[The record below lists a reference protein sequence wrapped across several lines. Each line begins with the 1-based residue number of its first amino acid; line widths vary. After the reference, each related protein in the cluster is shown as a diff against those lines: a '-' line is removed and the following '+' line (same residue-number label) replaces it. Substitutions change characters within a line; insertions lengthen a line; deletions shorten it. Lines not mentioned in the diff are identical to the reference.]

1 MAQARTAGKPGR
13 VVPRSAPTSRPVST
27 DRLREHIAEL
37 LLQAGSFVPL
47 ARVEG
52 TARGWLARTEPA
64 AADPAR
70 ELLLVA
76 DALGMAMDLA
86 LFTPSASGAT
96 AFDRLARRRGGM
108 GADETAALDALR
120 RAQFRLLRVEAAGG
134 TVARM
139 RDLVTDDVLPVLD
152 DAIGAAGQ
160 SAWRWSDASRRWA
173 TAVTCLPAVRPRS
186 TRPGSRWPPASSVL
200 MDAGC

>member
-1 MAQARTAGKPGR
+1 MPVWKRPREGGWPGR
-13 VVPRSAPTSRPVST
+13 ILWPP
-27 DRLREHIAEL
+27 I
-37 LLQAGSFVPL
+37 
-47 ARVEG
+47 
-52 TARGWLARTEPA
+52 
-64 AADPAR
+64 PAR

-120 RAQFRLLRVEAAGG
+120 RAQFRLLRVEAAGE

-139 RDLVTDDVLPVLD
+139 RDLDH
-152 DAIGAAGQ
+152 G
-160 SAWRWSDASRRWA
+160 
-173 TAVTCLPAVRPRS
+173 
-186 TRPGSRWPPASSVL
+186 
-200 MDAGC
+200 